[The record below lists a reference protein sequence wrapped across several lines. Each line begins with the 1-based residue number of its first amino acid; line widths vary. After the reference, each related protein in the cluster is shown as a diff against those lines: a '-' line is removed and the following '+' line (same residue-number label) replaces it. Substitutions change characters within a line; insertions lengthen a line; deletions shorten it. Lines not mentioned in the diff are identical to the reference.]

1 MEQEC
6 ELLERCGLF
15 KKYQPTDD
23 LACEWFIDKY
33 CSGLGISRCRRKRF
47 YAKYGIVPPDDMLP
61 TGTMIVR
68 EIEERQLL
76 LRS

>member
-1 MEQEC
+1 MAQER

-15 KKYQPTDD
+15 KKYQPTNG

-33 CSGLGISRCRRKRF
+33 CNGMGIARCRRKRF
-47 YAKYGIVPPDDMLP
+47 YAKYGIVPSDDMLP

-68 EIEERQLL
+68 EIEEQQLL